1 MNQLLNTLYV
11 TTPEAWLRLE
21 GETVCVEIEQVKK
34 LQVPL
39 HHLGAVVV
47 FGAAGL
53 SPALMARCAKDGRA
67 VVFHDRNGRFQA
79 RVEGATSGN
88 VLLRQAQYQA
98 QADVARTLKLAR
110 AFVFG
115 KVRNARAVLL
125 RAGRENQN
133 EGEAAQL
140 KDAADRVGRIAER
153 VPSAPDLDGLR
164 GLEGDA
170 ARMYF
175 EHFTLMIR
183 PAQREAFR
191 FETRTRRPP
200 RDPMNALLSFC
211 YALLMNDVRSA
222 VEGAGLDAQFG
233 FLHALRPGRAALALD
248 LMEEFRPSIADRV
261 ALTLVNREQ
270 VTRQDFDERPGNT
283 VLLKDDARKTVLAT
297 YQERKKEELQHSL
310 LAQPVAVGLL
320 PHLQARLLARTLRGD
335 MADYPA
341 YAMR

>member
-11 TTPEAWLRLE
+11 TSPDAWLRLE
-21 GETVCVEIEQVKK
+21 GETVCVELEQVKK

-39 HHLGAVVV
+39 HHLGAIVV

-53 SPALMARCAKDGRA
+53 TPALVARCAEDGRA
-67 VVFHDRNGRFQA
+67 VVLHDRHGRFQA

-98 QADVARTLKLAR
+98 QADAARALDLAR
-110 AFVFG
+110 AFVLG
-115 KVRNARAVLL
+115 KVRNERAVLL
-125 RAGRENQN
+125 RSGRENADDA
-133 EGEAAQL
+133 ESAKL
-140 KDAADRVGRIAER
+140 KDAAERLGRIVDR
-153 VPSAPDLDGLR
+153 IPTAPDLDGLR

-170 ARMYF
+170 ARIYF
-175 EHFTLMIR
+175 EHFTLMIK
-183 PAQREAFR
+183 PTQRQTFR
-191 FETRTRRPP
+191 FDTRSRRPP

-222 VEGAGLDAQFG
+222 VEGAGLDSQFG

-248 LMEEFRPSIADRV
+248 LMEEFRPCIADRV
-261 ALTLVNREQ
+261 ALTLVNRAQ
-270 VTRQDFDERPGNT
+270 LTDGDFNERPGET
-283 VLLKDDARKTVLAT
+283 VLLKDDARKTLLAV
-297 YQERKKEELQHSL
+297 YQDRKREELQHAL
-310 LAQPVAVGLL
+310 LEQPVPVGLL

-335 MADYPA
+335 IPAYPA